1 MFGRSCGGSRWRGNP
16 LWSGPMKDPRYARL
30 IPILVAAM
38 LGVGGAL
45 ALAHFVGKPSGV
57 DKAAPAAPA
66 KPAPAKPVEAT
77 PAPVASTTFLLS
89 IQGIALGPDDYVDAF
104 GLKLSGAKVTK
115 VCKTPAGWS
124 LTAARGRAGLD
135 GQASVGAAFLDRDH
149 IGDLRGLALVEIAG
163 GDVSTVGVSGTAQIG
178 VYGDM
183 GEAHQIKLSPARV
196 ALVPAEACPS

>member
-1 MFGRSCGGSRWRGNP
+1 
-16 LWSGPMKDPRYARL
+16 MKDPRYDRL
-30 IPILVAAM
+30 IPILVAAV

-45 ALAHFVGKPSGV
+45 ALAHFVGKPG
-57 DKAAPAAPA
+57 AAD
-66 KPAPAKPVEAT
+66 KPAPASPAKPSPPKPVVSAPEPAAAT
-77 PAPVASTTFLLS
+77 RFLLS

-124 LTAARGRAGLD
+124 LSAARGGAGLD

-163 GDVSTVGVSGTAQIG
+163 GDASTVGVSGTAQVG

-183 GEAHQIKLSPARV
+183 GQARQIKLSPASV
-196 ALVPAEACPS
+196 ALVPAESCS